1 MHETER
7 LLLRPL
13 TPEDA
18 PFILDLVNEPDW
30 IRHIGDRKVR
40 TIEDAERY
48 LRGGP
53 MAMFEK
59 HGFSLLAVI
68 LKETG
73 EPIGMC
79 GLIKRP
85 ELEDI
90 DLGYALLSRFTGQG
104 LALEAAR
111 CVLDDARDVRK
122 LPRLIAVVSPEN
134 AASIRLL
141 EKLGMKRDG
150 YVKIDP
156 VDEDLLL
163 YTIDF
168 RRAGSQGT
176 KPQLPQND

>member
-1 MHETER
+1 VHETER

-18 PFILDLVNEPDW
+18 PFILELVNEPDW

-73 EPIGMC
+73 APVGMC

-85 ELEDI
+85 ELDDI
-90 DLGYALLSRFTGQG
+90 DLGYALLNRFTGQG

-111 CVLDDARDVRK
+111 KVLEDARDERK
-122 LPRLIAVVSPEN
+122 FSRLIAIVSPEN
-134 AASIRLL
+134 LASIRLL
-141 EKLGMKRDG
+141 EKLGLNQAG
-150 YVKIDP
+150 YVSIDP
-156 VDEDLLL
+156 VEEELLL

-168 RRAGSQGT
+168 
-176 KPQLPQND
+176 